1 MWRAL
6 IPNVIFW
13 GVIVLGL
20 TPPIYLVTTTFYIL
34 VVKHQEPSQ
43 ISTLTG
49 KSAERGQ
56 YVYTQYASLKVGPLE
71 VQFFPRFWAA
81 LVAAVGIVLLITGLF
96 VLLHVPTPLQ
106 EL

>member
-6 IPNVIFW
+6 LPNVIFW

-20 TPPIYLVTTTFYIL
+20 TASIYLVTTTFYIL
-34 VVKHQEPSQ
+34 VVKNQEPSQ
-43 ISTLTG
+43 LSTLPG

-56 YVYTQYASLKVGPLE
+56 YVYTQHASLKVGPLE
-71 VQFFPRFWAA
+71 VQFFPRLGAA
-81 LVAAVGIVLLITGLF
+81 LVVSAGIVLLITGLF
-96 VLLHVPTPLQ
+96 VLLHVPTTLR